1 MAAYPTVDVFVDPS
15 KLTLTSA
22 TATHVTTTA
31 TMTIVGHGFAA
42 SDTVKVQGADQPEYN
57 GNFVI
62 SNVTTD
68 TFDYTMPADPLSNA
82 TGTVLCSKL
91 NNAGDDGTTDALA
104 YADLQYAIDNSTMS
118 TGLQFNLKSSAT
130 NVLAGHNLALMSS
143 ATTKDPCV
151 IRGYDAEPDDGGFG
165 VIDGAGLYGITVGLD
180 YSVIMQIR
188 VHNCPTAFNVTN
200 TGDKIQITGCE
211 IHDCT
216 IGISF
221 NQGSY
226 HSHCIGNYIHDCT
239 DSGIKSGGGRGQIIY
254 GNLLVN
260 GATKK
265 FTTAISSGNS
275 FGHYVFGNLVHVDS
289 TTNGIHLTNGSS
301 TGDSFVTENSL
312 YSSGTGLGISI
323 ASGNNGGASIGLNNR
338 VQGFSTG
345 IQCGTSTGEYGSLL
359 NNVAAKA
366 STQNYET
373 LANAILDGNIDSPLD
388 AFEMTG
394 SLPTD
399 FTSSTFWEAVHRWFA
414 PTPIGRK
421 SSYANPS
428 RDIGASQSPVAGE
441 STGFYY
447 LQTFDDYTGLPQGM
461 GESTPSMNDF
471 RPLVSSV
478 GNSWTTYAG
487 AFGASHQNSPHR
499 MRLDSAD
506 ATVYGT
512 GSYLLNLQGFDPGL
526 TSYRITLVAHENMSS
541 GAVFK
546 HDPAT
551 STFYMIWLSLG
562 DLRLYYFNG
571 TDFDSPTYDAGMG
584 VNRSYGMASIEVAGS
599 DVKLYD
605 DSKTLVHTETLTN
618 NTSATGQGIV
628 GIGSRDA
635 IVDYY
640 AIHEVGTE
648 FNEIYPPETV
658 GRQPSIP
665 HPLYMS

>member
-1 MAAYPTVDVFVDPS
+1 MAAFPTVDVFVDPS

-130 NVLAGHNLALMSS
+130 NVLAGHNLTLMSS
-143 ATTKDPCV
+143 ATTKDPFV
-151 IRGYDAEPDDGGFG
+151 IRGYDTAPDDGGFG
-165 VIDGAGLYGITVGLD
+165 VIDGAGLYGITVGFD

-188 VHNCPTAFNVTN
+188 VHNCPTAFNVTS

-216 IGISF
+216 TGISF
-221 NQGSY
+221 NQGSQ

-239 DSGIKSGGGRGQIIY
+239 GSGIVSGGLRGQMIY
-254 GNLLVN
+254 RNLLVN

-265 FTTAISSGNS
+265 FTTAISSGNQS
-275 FGHYVFGNLVHVDS
+275 GHYVFGNLVHVDS

-345 IQCGTSTGEYGSLL
+345 ITCGTSSGEYGSLL
-359 NNVAAKA
+359 NNVATKA

-373 LANAILDGNIDSPLD
+373 LANAILDGNIDSTLD
-388 AFEMTG
+388 AFEMSG

-399 FTSSTFWEAVHRWFA
+399 FTSSTFWDDVHSWFA
-414 PTPIGRK
+414 PTSLGRN

-428 RDIGASQSPVAGE
+428 RDIGASQSPSG
-441 STGFYY
+441 GGGG
-447 LQTFDDYTGLPQGM
+447 GLLRVN
-461 GESTPSMNDF
+461 MN
-471 RPLVSSV
+471 
-478 GNSWTTYAG
+478 GNV
-487 AFGASHQNSPHR
+487 FG
-499 MRLDSAD
+499 
-506 ATVYGT
+506 
-512 GSYLLNLQGFDPGL
+512 
-526 TSYRITLVAHENMSS
+526 
-541 GAVFK
+541 
-546 HDPAT
+546 
-551 STFYMIWLSLG
+551 
-562 DLRLYYFNG
+562 
-571 TDFDSPTYDAGMG
+571 
-584 VNRSYGMASIEVAGS
+584 
-599 DVKLYD
+599 
-605 DSKTLVHTETLTN
+605 
-618 NTSATGQGIV
+618 
-628 GIGSRDA
+628 
-635 IVDYY
+635 
-640 AIHEVGTE
+640 
-648 FNEIYPPETV
+648 
-658 GRQPSIP
+658 
-665 HPLYMS
+665 